1 MKPSR
6 ALRSP
11 TTCLAA
17 ITGLTAATLVATSG
31 VAQSSNSIAG
41 RWRTD
46 DGNAIIE
53 VAPCSGNRAAWC
65 GRISRITNAAA
76 TGAVDRNNPD
86 ASLRTRPLVGVPVL
100 SNLTPSG
107 QRYTGRGYSPEEG
120 RNFNATVHLENGRL
134 NVRGCVAV
142 FCRTVVWSRAN

>member
-1 MKPSR
+1 MKPYPVKVN
-6 ALRSP
+6 RSHYF
-11 TTCLAA
+11 AA
-17 ITGLTAATLVATSG
+17 MTGLTAATLVATSG
-31 VAQSSNSIAG
+31 VAQSSNSIGG

-53 VAPCSGNRAAWC
+53 VAPCSGNRTAWC

-76 TGAVDRNNPD
+76 TGAVDSNNPD
-86 ASLRTRPLVGVPVL
+86 SSLRTRPLVGVPVL
-100 SNLTPSG
+100 TNLTASG
-107 QRYTGRGYSPEEG
+107 RRYTGRGYSPEEG

-142 FCRTVVWSRAN
+142 FCRTVVWSRAS